1 MSVSKR
7 MTIWTCVIGALML
20 LAWPANV
27 DAQRRRAPQST
38 SHAVQRPP
46 GRSAGRPAGRGAWG
60 PYPGY
65 YGAPYYERGSL
76 RIQVKP
82 EDTEVY
88 VDGYY
93 AGVVDSYDGFFQRLH
108 LPAGA
113 HDIELRLEGYRS
125 IQEQVYLT
133 VGSTYRIEHQM
144 EPLAPGET
152 TPPPPAPPV
161 QAEPS
166 VPPSPRQPPDAHR
179 PPPPTAQVSG
189 FGMLAI
195 RVQPDDAVILVNGEE
210 WRSPRM
216 ARLEIELGAGRHR
229 VEVRRDGYE
238 GYVTDVEV
246 RAGETTAVNVSLPRD

>member
-1 MSVSKR
+1 MLHPHPR
-7 MTIWTCVIGALML
+7 GACEEDGRVCFE
-20 LAWPANV
+20 ANDNLDV
-27 DAQRRRAPQST
+27 RHRRADV
-38 SHAVQRPP
+38 AGVARQRGRAAPA
-46 GRSAGRPAGRGAWG
+46 RSAIDFPCRSTATRALGWPAGRGAWG

-166 VPPSPRQPPDAHR
+166 VPRLRASHLTRIARHPPQR
-179 PPPPTAQVSG
+179 KCPVS
-189 FGMLAI
+189 ACS
-195 RVQPDDAVILVNGEE
+195 
-210 WRSPRM
+210 RSVSSR
-216 ARLEIELGAGRHR
+216 
-229 VEVRRDGYE
+229 
-238 GYVTDVEV
+238 
-246 RAGETTAVNVSLPRD
+246 TTP